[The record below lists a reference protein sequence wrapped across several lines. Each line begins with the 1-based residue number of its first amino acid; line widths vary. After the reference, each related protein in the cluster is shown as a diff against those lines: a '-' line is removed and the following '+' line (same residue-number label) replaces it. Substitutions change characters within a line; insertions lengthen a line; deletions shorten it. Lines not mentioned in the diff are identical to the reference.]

1 MRSGFEESPL
11 NPVPAIVWILALPM
25 IAVEAVF
32 GLGQLGFM
40 NGGGG
45 GGIGMRQIA
54 VEKTAY
60 VPEMLLRMWST
71 GTVFPEQL
79 ARLLTYS
86 FVNVSLVNAVFVIVF
101 TLALGNMVAN
111 QFRALSVV
119 VLFFGSAIGGALV
132 YTLFAGIF
140 PQVRFQPLM
149 GVSRGLWSGRCL
161 HLPALDPARP
171 AECEPHACLQPDR
184 HAFAVPAGLRHHLPK
199 REHDLDRRARGLCHG
214 LFAVLRSGAG
224 RHPSS
229 DGPAA
234 PALRGRR
241 ERE

>member
-32 GLGQLGFM
+32 GLAQLGFLS
-40 NGGGG
+40 NGGGAG
-45 GGIGMRQIA
+45 AGLAMRQIA

-60 VPEMLLRMWST
+60 VPQMLLRMWST

-140 PQVRFQPLM
+140 PQIRFQPLM
-149 GVSRGLWSGRCL
+149 GGYPAVYGLVGAFTFLLWIRLGQQNANRMRAFSLIGMLLLFQLVFGIIFQSESMTWIAELAGFATGFLLCFVLVPGGIR
-161 HLPALDPARP
+161 HLMA
-171 AECEPHACLQPDR
+171 Q
-184 HAFAVPAGLRHHLPK
+184 LRQ
-199 REHDLDRRARGLCHG
+199 R
-214 LFAVLRSGAG
+214 
-224 RHPSS
+224 
-229 DGPAA
+229 
-234 PALRGRR
+234 
-241 ERE
+241 